1 MTTSWHSSHNGLHI
15 PYTLFAAEP
24 QQELHPLPSSLTQRE
39 ILEQACRIIAPG
51 VEHRTLYFKNP
62 FGDGPVNVNMLIV
75 YWKEVSRTFSL
86 GIASC
91 GGIRKRPSQMGEAA
105 GALAIVNGGYH
116 LTTDPTI
123 PYFPVKINGI
133 VLPGKEPRGD
143 TALAFGTGEMPV
155 IDRFSKELL
164 DKSPNVISADGITDF
179 QHDPNG
185 KVSRAPRTFI
195 GQSASNQV
203 TVIAVADGRTP
214 QSVGVDFYGAC
225 MLVVPFGCEKVLS
238 LDGGGSSVMAIRKGA
253 GNPSGEARPT
263 PPTPL
268 EIVSN
273 PCDNGKFDAGGERR
287 VCDGIMLIDR
297 R

>member
-1 MTTSWHSSHNGLHI
+1 MAKISACI
-15 PYTLFAAEP
+15 VFCMAATLFAAEP
-24 QQELHPLPSSLTQRE
+24 QEELHPLPAPLTQRE
-39 ILEQACRIIAPG
+39 ILKQACRVIAPG
-51 VEHRTLYFKNP
+51 VEHRALYFKNP
-62 FGDGPVNVNMLIV
+62 FGDGPVNVNMLVV
-75 YWKEVSRTFSL
+75 YWKEVPKEFSL
-86 GIASC
+86 GIATC
-91 GGIRKRPSQMGEAA
+91 GGIRKRPTQMGEAA

-123 PYFPVKINGI
+123 PYYPVKINGT
-133 VLPGKEPRGD
+133 VLPGKVPGGD
-143 TALAFGTGEMPV
+143 TALAFSTGKIPI

-164 DKSPNVISADGITDF
+164 DKYPNVISADGITNF
-179 QHDPNG
+179 QHDPSG
-185 KVSRAPRTFI
+185 KVGRGPRTFI

-253 GNPSGEARPT
+253 GAPSGGVRPT

-273 PCDNGKFDAGGERR
+273 PSDNGKFDAGGERR